1 MSTREA
7 ATMVY
12 RVINPETI
20 TPTGGNVLV
29 RKIEPETETK
39 SGIVLAAIQ
48 EDMKDHREAV
58 VLKVSKEVITE
69 KGDRYPHTLQGG
81 EKIMYQRRFGTDIGE
96 DADGNTLM
104 LLNEEHIDLI
114 VG

>member
-1 MSTREA
+1 MSTRDA
-7 ATMVY
+7 ATMIY
-12 RVINPETI
+12 REVDPEAI

-29 RKIEPETETK
+29 RKIEPERQTT
-39 SGIVLAAIQ
+39 SGIHLAAID
-48 EDMKDHREAV
+48 EDMKAHREAI
-58 VLKVSKEVITE
+58 VLRVSKEIVTE